1 MRIFDLFK
9 TIKQC
14 GSQLRDFN
22 GRTGVWLIEEK
33 IHTVISGDSNE
44 VFLGVINK
52 TNES

>member
-9 TIKQC
+9 TIKQS

-22 GRTGVWLIEEK
+22 GRTGGWLIWQR
-33 IHTVISGDSNE
+33 ILTVINADSNE
-44 VFLGVINK
+44 DFLRVINK